1 MKCDTEETVHMVCA
15 EHYIALG
22 WKVKAHEWIVI
33 PGKEKWGRGD
43 LVFQK
48 GREYLV
54 IEVKRKPHPN
64 VFEQA
69 KFYGAAW
76 KMLYARPGYR
86 VRYGVWTCTLKR
98 IMGTVTDPFR
108 QCRRKNACRQIIGR
122 LPKTRAARTSPNR
135 SRRPSRTL

>member
-1 MKCDTEETVHMVCA
+1 MACA
-15 EHYIALG
+15 EHYIARG

-33 PGKEKWGRGD
+33 PGKEQWGRGD

-48 GREYLV
+48 GREYMV

-108 QCRRKNACRQIIGR
+108 QCRRKNACRQIVFR
-122 LPKTRAARTSPNR
+122 LPKTRAARTSPSQ

>member
-1 MKCDTEETVHMVCA
+1 MVCA

-135 SRRPSRTL
+135 PRRPSRTL

>member
-1 MKCDTEETVHMVCA
+1 MVCA

-122 LPKTRAARTSPNR
+122 LPKTRAARTSPSQ

>member
-1 MKCDTEETVHMVCA
+1 MKCDTEESVHMDCA
-15 EHYIALG
+15 AHYIARG

-48 GREYLV
+48 GREYIV
-54 IEVKRKPHPN
+54 IEAKRKPHPN

-108 QCRRKNACRQIIGR
+108 QCRRKNACRQIVAR
-122 LPKTRAARTSPNR
+122 LPKTRVAGRSPSR
-135 SRRPSRTL
+135 PRRPSRTL

>member
-1 MKCDTEETVHMVCA
+1 MACA
-15 EHYIALG
+15 EHYIAQG

-48 GREYLV
+48 GREYMV

-98 IMGTVTDPFR
+98 VMGTVTDPFR
-108 QCRRKNACRQIIGR
+108 QCRRKNACRQIISR
-122 LPKTRAARTSPNR
+122 LPKTRVVGTSPSR